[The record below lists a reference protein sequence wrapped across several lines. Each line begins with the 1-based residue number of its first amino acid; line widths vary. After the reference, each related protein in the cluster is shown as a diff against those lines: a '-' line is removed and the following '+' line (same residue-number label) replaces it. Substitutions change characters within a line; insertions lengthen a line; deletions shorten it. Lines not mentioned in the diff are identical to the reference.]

1 MKEPLLHI
9 SQEDFRVTLQ
19 SVHDAIFSGQEY
31 SSEVFE
37 EKFSPF
43 VDKSWEKLLI
53 AQGILRLKDEDFEAL
68 AHAASKVGDTR
79 VIVTSAEIGHE
90 VTVKV
95 DWDRE
100 ALEKARWNGTRFDLF
115 ETHAF
120 GMSGAWGL
128 MCYYDEFSMLGGTS
142 AFMNMFLDAAGGRQR
157 VKTRFIQHA
166 LEIWDMDPVQQV
178 QILKSVGWSF
188 SDASA

>member
-1 MKEPLLHI
+1 MKEPPLHI
-9 SQEDFRVTLQ
+9 PQEDFRVTLQ
-19 SVHDAIFSGQEY
+19 SVHDAIFSGQECR
-31 SSEVFE
+31 SEVFE
-37 EKFSPF
+37 ERFSPF
-43 VDKSWEKLLI
+43 VNKSWEKLLI

-68 AHAASKVGDTR
+68 AHAASKVGDTC

-100 ALEKARWNGTRFDLF
+100 ALEKARWGGTRFDLF
-115 ETHAF
+115 EIHAF

-142 AFMNMFLDAAGGRQR
+142 AFMNVFLDAAGGRQR